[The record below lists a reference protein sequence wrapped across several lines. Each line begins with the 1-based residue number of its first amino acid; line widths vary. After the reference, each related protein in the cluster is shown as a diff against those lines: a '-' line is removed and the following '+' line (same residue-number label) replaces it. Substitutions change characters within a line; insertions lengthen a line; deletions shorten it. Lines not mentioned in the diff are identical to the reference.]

1 MAGEEKV
8 LDNWTKGSLSNSCYS
23 LKPGARQSQV
33 NIAYPRFSLEHKD
46 WLGGVS
52 WGSESQTVLKLM
64 IINAP
69 RVRDP

>member
-1 MAGEEKV
+1 MAGEEMV
-8 LDNWTKGSLSNSCYS
+8 LDNWTKGSLSNSCFS
-23 LKPGARQSQV
+23 LKPGARQSHV
-33 NIAYPRFSLEHKD
+33 NIAYPRSRLEHKD

-69 RVRDP
+69 HVRDP